1 MKNYIYAKIINNLSK
16 QFCCKREQRNDMV
29 SKVKYGPKLGT
40 YKMRRITAC
49 FSTDVNDLRVREE
62 FMLKVETV
70 ARPMSL
76 R

>member
-1 MKNYIYAKIINNLSK
+1 
-16 QFCCKREQRNDMV
+16 MV

-62 FMLKVETV
+62 FMLKVEMV